1 MAKDLREE
9 FYPYFPQFFE
19 KLVVLL
25 SSNDSDQTEWTLI
38 CLAFL
43 FKTLKSFLRKDILNV
58 INQVA
63 PLLDEA
69 KHPEHVLNFA
79 VECFSFIARD
89 VRDKDNFLLMLLKI
103 VKNDD
108 KLVMGC
114 GKLFFE
120 MLKGMNGQ
128 FHSSGE
134 AFLNTLLGVFGKP
147 ELAKYYQVSSILPNQ
162 SLK

>member
-9 FYPYFPQFFE
+9 FYPYFSQFFE
-19 KLVVLL
+19 KLVVFLN
-25 SSNDSDQTEWTLI
+25 SNDSDKTEWTLI

-43 FKTLKSFLRKDILNV
+43 FKTLKSFLRKDIQNV
-58 INQVA
+58 IIQIT
-63 PLLDEA
+63 PLLDDS

-103 VKNDD
+103 VNKDE

-120 MLKGMNGQ
+120 MLKGLNGQ

-134 AFLNTLLGVFGKP
+134 AFLSTLLDVFTKP
-147 ELAKYYQVSSILPNQ
+147 ELKKYYQVG
-162 SLK
+162 

>member
-9 FYPYFPQFFE
+9 FYPYFSQFFE

-25 SSNDSDQTEWTLI
+25 NSNDSDKTEWTLI

-43 FKTLKSFLRKDILNV
+43 FKTLKSFLRKDIQNV
-58 INQVA
+58 IIQIT
-63 PLLDEA
+63 PLLDDS

-103 VKNDD
+103 VNKDE

-120 MLKGMNGQ
+120 MLKGLNGQ

-134 AFLNTLLGVFGKP
+134 AFLSTLLDVFTKP
-147 ELAKYYQVSSILPNQ
+147 ELKKYYQVG
-162 SLK
+162 

>member
-9 FYPYFPQFFE
+9 FYPYFSQFFE

-25 SSNDSDQTEWTLI
+25 NSNDSDQTEWTLI

-43 FKTLKSFLRKDILNV
+43 FKTLKSFLRKDIQNV
-58 INQVA
+58 IIQIT
-63 PLLDEA
+63 PLLDDS

-103 VKNDD
+103 VNKDE

-120 MLKGMNGQ
+120 MLKGLNGQ

-134 AFLNTLLGVFGKP
+134 AFLSTLLDVFTKP
-147 ELAKYYQVSSILPNQ
+147 ELKKYYQVG
-162 SLK
+162 